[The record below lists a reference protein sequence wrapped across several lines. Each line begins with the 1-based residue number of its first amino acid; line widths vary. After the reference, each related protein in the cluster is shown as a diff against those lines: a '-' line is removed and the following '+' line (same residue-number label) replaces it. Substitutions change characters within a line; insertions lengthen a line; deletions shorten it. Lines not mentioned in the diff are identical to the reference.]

1 MTLNEVY
8 LEGKSILKS
17 AKIESFSFDT
27 MKIFEFCFNFGRQDI
42 ILFRNTVADSKKA
55 LNFFELINQRANG
68 KPLQYILGHWNFMD
82 CKFKVGEGVLI
93 PRDDTEVLV
102 NKVFSQINNIN
113 RPKILDLCAGSGTIS
128 ISLAKKRKDA
138 DIVAVELSEIALKYL
153 KMNINLNKVK
163 NVIPIQID
171 VLSATAGLNFEKFDI
186 IVSNP
191 PYIPTEDLYSL
202 QKEVLHEP
210 KMALDGGDDGLK
222 FYRAIVKNWVR
233 FFKKTGCICVE
244 IGINQSNE
252 VVDIFKHANFKNI
265 QTIKDLSGIDRVV
278 AAKNF

>member
-102 NKVFSQINNIN
+102 NKVFSLINNIN

-186 IVSNP
+186 IVPNP
-191 PYIPTEDLYSL
+191 PYIS
-202 QKEVLHEP
+202 
-210 KMALDGGDDGLK
+210 
-222 FYRAIVKNWVR
+222 
-233 FFKKTGCICVE
+233 
-244 IGINQSNE
+244 
-252 VVDIFKHANFKNI
+252 
-265 QTIKDLSGIDRVV
+265 
-278 AAKNF
+278 